1 MNVNSIVS
9 LAIAPSPAGSSSSAT
24 AASSA
29 TDGLATEQTFLQLLV
44 AQIKNQDP
52 TQPADAIQFV
62 SQLAEFSDLEQ
73 NLQMRQDLDQIVA
86 AIPHL
91 TGATTTSPP
100 AASTSPTAN
109 KTNSI

>member
-9 LAIAPSPAGSSSSAT
+9 PAIAPSPAGASSSGA

-29 TDGLATEQTFLQLLV
+29 TSGLATEQTFLQLLV

-62 SQLAEFSDLEQ
+62 SQLAQFSDLEQ

-86 AIPHL
+86 AIPNL
-91 TGATTTSPP
+91 SGATTTSPP
-100 AASTSPTAN
+100 AAN
-109 KTNSI
+109 TNPAESITKSI